1 MKRRHAMPFGAEIQ
15 SDGRVRFR
23 LWAPRLREVEL
34 CLCGGADEARLR
46 MAVED
51 DGWFGMVTGFAAAGT
66 LYAYRIDGG
75 QHVPDPAS
83 RYQPDDVH
91 GPSQVVDPERFDWQD
106 GHWRGRP
113 WEEAVIYEM
122 HTGAGSEQGDFNG
135 VAARLDYLVDLGVT
149 VLELMPLADFPGR
162 RNWGYDG
169 VLPFAPDSS
178 YGRPEELKALVQAAH
193 ARGLMVLLDV
203 VYNHF
208 GPDGN
213 YLHLYAPA
221 FFSTRH
227 ATPWGA
233 GINFD
238 GEASHTVREF
248 FIHNALYWLE
258 EYHLDGLRLD
268 AVHAIADE
276 ASPDIL
282 IELAERVHEGPGRER
297 TIHLVLENDNN
308 ASRYLER
315 RTDGRPRWYQA
326 QWDDD
331 VHHALHVLLTGESDG
346 YYQDYVDRPAW
357 YAGRALTEGFAYQ
370 GEPSRYRDGR
380 RRGEPSAGLP
390 PTAFVSFFQ
399 NHDQVGNRAFGERI
413 DALAPPEAVR
423 AAAVVR
429 LLSPAPPLLF
439 MGEEFAAATPFL
451 YFCDF
456 AGELAQAVS
465 DGRRAEFARFE
476 RLGDRHSRRRLPD
489 PNDPETF
496 ACSKLDWD
504 SRRCGEHAL
513 RLALYRELLRLRR
526 EKVVP
531 RLRGVAGRKE
541 EGGTRR
547 NSGYSATRDS
557 TYPGVWR
564 TDPYCNWWPTSA
576 SARLPCRI
584 GNRPAVISS
593 MCYPRNSPKHWRLTS
608 CRRGRLE
615 FSWDN
620 ARSPT

>member
-1 MKRRHAMPFGAEIQ
+1 MKRRHAMPFGTEIQ
-15 SDGRVRFR
+15 SDGRVCFR
-23 LWAPRLREVEL
+23 LWAPRAREVEL
-34 CLCGGADEARLR
+34 CLRGGAPEARLR
-46 MAVED
+46 MAAED
-51 DGWFGMVTGFAAAGT
+51 DGWFTMTTRYAAAGT
-66 LYAYRIDGG
+66 LYNYRIDGG
-75 QHVPDPAS
+75 QQVPDPAS

-113 WEEAVIYEM
+113 WEDAVIYEM
-122 HTGAGSEQGDFNG
+122 HTGTGSEQGDFNG
-135 VAARLDYLVDLGVT
+135 VAARLDYLVDLGIT
-149 VLELMPLADFPGR
+149 ALELMPLADFPGR

-178 YGRPEELKALVQAAH
+178 YGRVEDLKALVQAAH

-221 FFSTRH
+221 FFSARH
-227 ATPWGA
+227 ATPWGD

-238 GEASHTVREF
+238 GEHSRTVREF

-276 ASPDIL
+276 ARPDIL
-282 IELAERVHEGPGRER
+282 TELAERVHAGPGRER

-308 ASRYLER
+308 AARYLER
-315 RTDGRPRWYQA
+315 RTDGGPRWYQA

-331 VHHALHVLLTGESDG
+331 IHHALHVLLTGEGDG

-357 YAGRALTEGFAYQ
+357 YAGRALAEGFAYQ
-370 GEPSRYRDGR
+370 GEPSAYRDGR

-390 PTAFVSFFQ
+390 PTAFVSFLQ

-456 AGELAQAVS
+456 AGELAQAVC
-465 DGRRAEFARFE
+465 DGRQAGFARYG
-476 RLGDRHSRRRLPD
+476 RAADQPTRRLPD
-489 PNDPETF
+489 PNAPESF
-496 ACSKLDWD
+496 VRSKLDWD
-504 SRRCGEHAL
+504 SRRRGEHAA
-513 RLALYRELLRLRR
+513 RLALYRELLRLRQ
-526 EKVVP
+526 EKLVP
-531 RLRGVAGRKE
+531 RLRGVAGDTAAEFRVL
-541 EGGTRR
+541 GDTGLHV
-547 NSGYSATRDS
+547 A
-557 TYPGVWR
+557 
-564 TDPYCNWWPTSA
+564 
-576 SARLPCRI
+576 
-584 GNRPAVISS
+584 
-593 MCYPRNSPKHWRLTS
+593 WRLAEGSLLQLVQPRQAPAHRAGLGTALRKS
-608 CRRGRLE
+608 SVQPADFAAALAAKCLPPWSVE
-615 FSWDN
+615 FSGIRPGH
-620 ARSPT
+620 A